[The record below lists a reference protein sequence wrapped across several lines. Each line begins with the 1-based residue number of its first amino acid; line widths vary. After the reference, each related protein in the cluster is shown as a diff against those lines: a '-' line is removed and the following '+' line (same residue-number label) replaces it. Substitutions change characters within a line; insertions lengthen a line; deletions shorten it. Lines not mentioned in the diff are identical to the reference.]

1 MRLRT
6 LPAAALLAVAAT
18 VPLAGAAFAQDRD
31 CADFSSQ
38 EEAQA
43 ALLPGDPERLDADG
57 DGVACENHAYAGTA
71 PTGTG
76 SSDSG
81 DGATQVSA
89 TPVGGV
95 EAGGGPAEM
104 LPVALG
110 ALAAGGVGAFAARR
124 MAGAR
129 RG

>member
-31 CADFSSQ
+31 CADFASQ
-38 EEAQA
+38 ADAQA
-43 ALLPGDPERLDADG
+43 ALLPGDPDRLDADN
-57 DGVACENHAYAGTA
+57 DGVACESYDYGAASTT
-71 PTGTG
+71 TGEA
-76 SSDSG
+76 
-81 DGATQVSA
+81 ATQVTA

-95 EAGGGPAEM
+95 EAGGGAADV
-104 LPVALG
+104 LPMALG
-110 ALAAGGVGAFAARR
+110 ALAAGGVGALAARR
-124 MAGAR
+124 MVVAR

>member
-31 CADFSSQ
+31 CADFATQ

-57 DGVACENHAYAGTA
+57 DGVACENHAYPGAA
-71 PTGTG
+71 PTG
-76 SSDSG
+76 SD
-81 DGATQVSA
+81 DDTTQVSA

-110 ALAAGGVGAFAARR
+110 ELAAGGVGAFAARR
-124 MAGAR
+124 MVGAR